1 MRIGNAYVV
10 VGAATLI
17 IEWMAEI
24 VVRNGS
30 IIARDPEEQ
39 VGGASFDIQLTQMLS
54 VSKTHMLS
62 RRAQPTFVDYAA
74 ICVAAV
80 LASWA

>member
-1 MRIGNAYVV
+1 MRICNANVI

-17 IEWMAEI
+17 VEWMAEI

-39 VGGASFDIQLTQMLS
+39 VRGASFNIQLTHVFS
-54 VSKTHMLS
+54 ISKTYMLQ
-62 RRAQPTFVDYAA
+62 RRAQPPFVDYAA

-80 LASWA
+80 LACWA